1 MAISF
6 KNSPKTFFFISLIS
20 LVAVS
25 TGAGFFNRVYLATK
39 KSEDSLGEVRFGT
52 KKSLKDLFDEKEIHS
67 PWLEN
72 GNYYLEAR
80 MKTSEENTSVV
91 NDIVNLDKENKIL
104 SFDGIGEGS
113 LYFICS
119 FDYSIYYNLDFK
131 IDFKDK
137 NLAASLKTSYASLF
151 EDNCLTKEEI
161 SQISEIRINNLSS
174 FDASD
179 LGYFPS
185 LSNLTV
191 NGETVTKFSNV
202 NLKDDMKIYVSKELY
217 GDYMALESLKNYRD
231 IIFPEKKSN
240 QTYMVVL
247 EKNNGVL
254 ANSWDKSYDCFEVE
268 CFQPCTELPGEDRIS
283 LLGNNFMGWFD
294 KTGREYNTSSII
306 LSDVKLEARWTYK
319 TYFVN
324 YLING
329 TEYNDE
335 FSYTDDLVLRDFGDS
350 LDEEDRLLIGWS
362 TSFDATTVEFPPAL
376 TIEGYFDGY
385 NSGLD
390 LYPVFAWRKVNIRIY
405 NGEDIVLNTSCN
417 YGNSFI
423 LHYAGSEPLGEGKFS
438 GYSMNKNAVSKDYE
452 DNIAINVLLNNDDLD
467 DHTYIY
473 RTINQDDTLNFYCIF
488 DPTDQFTIRYIVG
501 SQSYTQTYSI
511 DGDASSGTLIPGRSV
526 TFMTPDQFWN
536 RGYTDI
542 DRTGY
547 HFAGWRRIVS
557 GEATVYTNTPS
568 QVSSSSNKV
577 VTTTNYVLSNGF
589 AACENIELYPFFVL
603 NEVYVEYDGSGAYS
617 MYSNQSVKYG
627 ASFSHFGSCVKK
639 GSNLTGFKV
648 YAKGQQIGSMDTR
661 ATIPGD
667 AVIAYYDSAMS
678 KNNFTRHNDANNMHI
693 VFVPQWYAIPYT
705 IHFNVGSSNSVINDQ
720 TKYYGERVDKPSNPK
735 HTNSKYEFTKWTL
748 NGADF
753 DFSTY
758 TVQGDITLDANYKQ
772 TCLAA
777 GSLITMK
784 DGSKKAVENI
794 ALGDEIRTWNFKTGD
809 FSYNPVVY
817 LQINELVADAYVL
830 KFDNGETITAIG
842 KHAFF
847 DYTLKEF
854 VEVSERYNE
863 QYIGDYFFF
872 EDGLARLTSIENITY
887 EGYCYVVMPMGEGNN
902 FANGLLNTITEYIAF
917 SKVAS
922 ITDEMKFDED
932 ELAHNIDLYGLA
944 DYSDYQDYLS
954 ELLFYAFDGPYLNIL
969 FGLGLMTYEELLSF
983 NEDCS
988 DCGGVL

>member
-6 KNSPKTFFFISLIS
+6 KNSPKTFFLISLIS
-20 LVAVS
+20 LVVVS
-25 TGAGFFNRVYLATK
+25 AAAGVFNRVYLATK
-39 KSEDSLGEVRFGT
+39 KGEDSLGEVRFGT
-52 KKSLKDLFDEKEIHS
+52 KKSLKDLFNEKDIHS

-80 MKTSEENTSVV
+80 MKTGEEETSVV
-91 NDIVNLDKENKIL
+91 SDIVNLDKENKLL
-104 SFDGIGEGS
+104 SFDGIGEGT

-137 NLAASLKTSYASLF
+137 NLAAALKTSYASLF

-185 LSNLTV
+185 LNNLTV

-268 CFQPCTELPGEDRIS
+268 QHQPCAQLPGEDRIS

-294 KTGREYNTSSII
+294 NKGKEYNNSSII
-306 LSDVKLEARWTYK
+306 TQDVKLEARWTYK

-324 YLING
+324 YLLDEI
-329 TEYNDE
+329 EYNDE
-335 FSYTDDLVLRDFGDS
+335 FSYTDDLVIRDFGDS
-350 LDEEDRLLIGWS
+350 LDDEEKLLIGWS
-362 TSFDATTVEFPPAL
+362 TSIDSTAVEFAPAV
-376 TIEGYFDGY
+376 TIDDYFDGY
-385 NSGLD
+385 NLGLD
-390 LYPVFAWRKVNIRIY
+390 LYPVYAWRRINIRIY
-405 NGEDIVLNTSCN
+405 NGEEVILNTSCD

-423 LHYAGSEPLGEGKFS
+423 LHYPGSEPLGEGKFA

-452 DNIAINVLLNNDDLD
+452 DNIAINISLNIDNLE

-473 RTINQDDTLNFYCIF
+473 RTISQDNTLSFYCIF
-488 DPTDQFTIRYIVG
+488 DPTDQFSIFYVIDEENT
-501 SQSYTQTYSI
+501 YTQTYSI
-511 DGDASSGTLIPGRSV
+511 DGDASSGTLVPGRSV

-536 RGYTDI
+536 RGFTNI
-542 DRTGY
+542 DQTGK
-547 HFAGWRRIVS
+547 HFAGWQRSVG
-557 GEATVYTNTPS
+557 GETTIYTNLNTFG
-568 QVSSSSNKV
+568 SNYV
-577 VTTTNYVLSNGF
+577 HLNNYVLDGGF
-589 AACENIELYPFFVL
+589 SACENVTLVP
-603 NEVYVEYDGSGAYS
+603 VYVNNSMTIQYS
-617 MYSNQSVKYG
+617 DSTANSLYSSASVNYG
-627 ASFSHFGSCVKK
+627 NSLTHNGSCRKNGCDLK
-639 GSNLTGFKV
+639 GFKI
-648 YAKGQQIGSMDTR
+648 YANNTFVGTCGTESYLDQETMKSLYNS
-661 ATIPGD
+661 AKS
-667 AVIAYYDSAMS
+667 AYG
-678 KNNFTRHNDANNMHI
+678 FTRHNDANNMI
-693 VFVPQWYAIPYT
+693 LKFVPQWDLIPYT
-705 IHFNVGSSNSVINDQ
+705 VHFDVGNSDSVISDQ
-720 TKYYGERVDKPSNPK
+720 IKYYGDKVTKPSNPK
-735 HTNSKYEFTKWTL
+735 NKDSQYEFQYWTL
-748 NGADF
+748 NDSQF
-753 DFSTY
+753 DFSTHI
-758 TVQGDITLDANYKQ
+758 VEGSITLKAYYKKK
-772 TCLAA
+772 CIAA
-777 GSLITMK
+777 GSLISMK
-784 DGSKKAVENI
+784 DGSKKPVENI
-794 ALGDEIRTWNFKTGD
+794 NLGDEIKTWNFKTGD
-809 FSYNPVVY
+809 FNYNPVVY
-817 LQINELVADAYVL
+817 IQVNEIISTAFIM
-830 KFDNGETITAIG
+830 KFENGQTMKAIG

-854 VEVSERYNE
+854 VEVSENYNE

-872 EDGLARLTSIENITY
+872 EDGLSRLISVDIVPY
-887 EGYCYVVMPMGEGNN
+887 HGYSYVIMPMGEGNS

-932 ELAHNIDLYGLA
+932 ELAHNIDIYGIA
-944 DYSDYQDYLS
+944 DYNDYQDYLS
-954 ELLFYAFDGPYLNIL
+954 PELFYAFDGQYLNIL
-969 FGLGLMTYEELLSF
+969 FGLGLMTYEQLQSF
-983 NEDCS
+983 NKDCS
-988 DCGGVL
+988 DCGGVV